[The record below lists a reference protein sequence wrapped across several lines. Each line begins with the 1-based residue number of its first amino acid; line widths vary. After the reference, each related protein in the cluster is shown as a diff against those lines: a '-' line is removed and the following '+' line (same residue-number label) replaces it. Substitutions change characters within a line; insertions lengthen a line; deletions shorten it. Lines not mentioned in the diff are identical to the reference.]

1 MTPEEAVDTYL
12 AAWSVD
18 GDERLALLRRALTDD
33 AETHAHDVHR
43 GVEAIA
49 DSMTRLEAHRTSP
62 VQKQHGWLRFEWR
75 VTLADGSE
83 VDGLD
88 VAQVAEDGRLRRLVV
103 FTPTRI
109 P

>member
-18 GDERLALLRRALTDD
+18 RNERVALLRRVFTDD
-33 AETHAHDVHR
+33 GEVHGHEVR
-43 GVEAIA
+43 CGVEAIA
-49 DSMTRLEAHRTSP
+49 DSMTTLEARRTSP
-62 VQKQHGWLRFEWR
+62 VQTQHGWLRFEWR

>member
-12 AAWSVD
+12 AAWAAD
-18 GDERLALLRRALTDD
+18 GTERLTLLRRVFTDD
-33 AETHAHDVHR
+33 GEVHAHEVHR
-43 GVEAIA
+43 GADAIA
-49 DSMTRLEAHRTSP
+49 ASMTYAEAQRTGP
-62 VQKQHGWLRFEWR
+62 VQAQHGWLRFEWK
-75 VTLADGSE
+75 VTLTDGSE

>member
-1 MTPEEAVDTYL
+1 MTPEEAVD
-12 AAWSVD
+12 AWSAG

-43 GVEAIA
+43 GLEAVA
-49 DSMTRLEAHRTSP
+49 GSMTKLEAHRTSP
-62 VQKQHGWLRFEWR
+62 VQKQHGWLRFEWT

-83 VDGLD
+83 VEGLD
-88 VAQVAEDGRLRRLVV
+88 VAQCTEDGRLRRLVI
-103 FTPTRI
+103 FTPVRI